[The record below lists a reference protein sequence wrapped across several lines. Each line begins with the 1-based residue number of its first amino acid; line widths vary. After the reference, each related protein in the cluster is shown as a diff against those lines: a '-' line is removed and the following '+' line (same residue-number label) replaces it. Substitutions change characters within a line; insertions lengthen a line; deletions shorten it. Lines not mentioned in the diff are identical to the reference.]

1 MSGSEFDKGPNYKS
15 YFDTILAYLHD
26 MSRASEDATKV
37 SETRHQIYAFR
48 LRKILRGKHV
58 LDLPEEQVWYFRVIG
73 CEHGRFF
80 EQMVREEDLRRLFD
94 GVEVSGD
101 RNAGVQ
107 RRLLT
112 CEKHREWSFE
122 VLMKVMKGGFG
133 DEAKWGGECDGEGW
147 REDW

>member
-1 MSGSEFDKGPNYKS
+1 
-15 YFDTILAYLHD
+15 
-26 MSRASEDATKV
+26 
-37 SETRHQIYAFR
+37 
-48 LRKILRGKHV
+48 
-58 LDLPEEQVWYFRVIG
+58 
-73 CEHGRFF
+73 
-80 EQMVREEDLRRLFD
+80 MVGEGDLRRLFD
-94 GVEVSGD
+94 GVEVSDD

-133 DEAKWGGECDGEGW
+133 DEAEWGGECDGEGW